1 MLEVKGLNCGYKNN
15 IILRDVSFTAKSGD
29 IVCIL
34 GPNGSGKSTLIKT
47 ILGLL
52 NSKGGQI
59 LIDKQDI
66 RDWSWRDRARIISY
80 IPQVFSSTFEY
91 RSIDIVLMGRTSHLG
106 FGASPSSR
114 DERIAEE
121 AMEKLKILH
130 LRDRIYSKLSGGE
143 RQLVKIAQ
151 SLAQESKII
160 LMDEPTNNLDFG
172 NQITMLKHLQECVN
186 MGLIIIMVTHFPEQA
201 FLYGT
206 RALLIKNGVAKEIN
220 EPNDNLTVEILN
232 SLYEVDMRIVELG
245 GLEETKRKICL
256 PIF

>member
-143 RQLVKIAQ
+143 RQ
-151 SLAQESKII
+151 
-160 LMDEPTNNLDFG
+160 
-172 NQITMLKHLQECVN
+172 
-186 MGLIIIMVTHFPEQA
+186 
-201 FLYGT
+201 
-206 RALLIKNGVAKEIN
+206 
-220 EPNDNLTVEILN
+220 
-232 SLYEVDMRIVELG
+232 
-245 GLEETKRKICL
+245 
-256 PIF
+256 